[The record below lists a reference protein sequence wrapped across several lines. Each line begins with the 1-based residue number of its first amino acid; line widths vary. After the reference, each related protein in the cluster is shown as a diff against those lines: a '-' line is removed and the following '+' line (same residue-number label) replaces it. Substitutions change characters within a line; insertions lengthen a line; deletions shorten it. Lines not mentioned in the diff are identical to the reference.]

1 MILHRAQYKLISV
14 FFHFRKGEL
23 AQFCRK
29 LLIYI
34 LSFGYYL
41 PSSKS
46 WDGNLLPPLVVV
58 CPSQEEV
65 GSLSFCQSAKEN
77 GRRRSHCDVVWRCSV
92 LTFARACLV
101 LLPPPPRLKGEEEE
115 KWGSFHSISRELFL
129 GLCCVFQSGH
139 TYSTVEHQLLT
150 SYFFWRKKR
159 KNKNPIKFDK
169 AFKFLLCIWPRF
181 FLLKGMYLSICSIFY
196 LTCVHSDQYL

>member
-1 MILHRAQYKLISV
+1 MLH
-14 FFHFRKGEL
+14 
-23 AQFCRK
+23 K
-29 LLIYI
+29 LLIHKVIYLLGTI
-34 LSFGYYL
+34 SQRRKPFDTPCCSMSVSGRSGFTLVLSKCKG
-41 PSSKS
+41 
-46 WDGNLLPPLVVV
+46 GR
-58 CPSQEEV
+58 
-65 GSLSFCQSAKEN
+65 GN

-101 LLPPPPRLKGEEEE
+101 LLPPPPPSLKGGEEE
-115 KWGSFHSISRELFL
+115 KWGSSRSISRELFL

-181 FLLKGMYLSICSIFY
+181 FLLKGMYLKHLFYFLPDLCTFWPIFVALIGL
-196 LTCVHSDQYL
+196 LTCS